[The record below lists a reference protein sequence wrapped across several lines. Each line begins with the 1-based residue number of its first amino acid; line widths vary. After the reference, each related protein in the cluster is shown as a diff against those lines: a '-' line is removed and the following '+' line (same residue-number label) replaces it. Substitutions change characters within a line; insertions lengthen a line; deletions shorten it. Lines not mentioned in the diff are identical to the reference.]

1 MTEETGH
8 INIID
13 VDINQQMRKSYLEYS
28 MSVIVSR
35 ALPDVR
41 DGLKPVHRRI
51 IYGMQEQGLF
61 PDRSFSKSARL
72 VGDVMGKYHP
82 HGDSAIYYAVVRL
95 AQDFNMRYPLVE
107 GQGNFGSVDGDRAA
121 APRYTELRM
130 DKLALEMLR
139 DINKDTVDFVPNYDE
154 REKEPSVLPARF
166 PNLLVNGSSGIAVGM
181 ATNMAPHNMTEV
193 IDGVINYIENRDI
206 TIEELMETIKGP
218 DFPTGG
224 HIMGMEG
231 FRNAYKTGR
240 GRVILRAVANIE
252 EHKNRERIVVTEIP
266 YQVNKSN
273 LIIKI
278 AELVKEKRLEGI
290 SDLRDESDRKGMRIV
305 IEIKR
310 DANAHIVLNNLF
322 KYTQMQTT
330 FGIINLALVNGI
342 PKVLNLKELISL
354 YVEHQEEV
362 VTRRTQFD
370 LNKAEARAHILEGL
384 LKAIDNIDEIIHIIR
399 TSYSDALGKLME
411 RFEFS
416 EIQAQAILD
425 MRLKRLQGLER
436 EKLEAEYNELEKE
449 IEYLKGI
456 LADHEVLMGII
467 KDELIEIR
475 DKFGDDRRSQ
485 VMPNYDELNIEDMID
500 EEDVLVTITNDG
512 YVKRTPTEEYKVQHR
527 GGKGVV
533 GLSTKDGDYVDTLF
547 VTSTH
552 STILFFTNRGKVF
565 SLRTF
570 QIPEGRRQARG
581 QAIVNLLQLDKGENV
596 TAIIPLMDYSGKD
609 YLLMATKRGT
619 IKKVDID
626 NFENIRKS
634 GLIAITLVED
644 DELIAVRHITDED
657 ETMLVTRE
665 GKCIRFLASDIRTVG
680 RTAQGVRG
688 IRLRGDDRLVSMD
701 IIKDNEYLLVVSDN
715 GFGKKTHID
724 QYKIQ
729 NRGGLGVKTYKITE
743 KTGQVVSARLVNDN
757 DEIIVVSRKGD
768 IIRLRVEDISQKGR
782 DTMGVIVK
790 DVQGEHDQVVAMTK
804 YIEEELDEEENK
816 DSEEN
821 LSEDNIESDD
831 EENTENLDNTEE

>member
-1 MTEETGH
+1 MTEEAGH

-82 HGDSAIYYAVVRL
+82 HGDSAIYNAVVRL

-139 DINKDTVDFVPNYDE
+139 DINKDTVNFVPNYDE

-193 IDGVINYIENRDI
+193 INGVINYIDNRDI

-231 FRNAYKTGR
+231 YRNAYKTGR

-305 IEIKR
+305 IEVKR
-310 DANAHIVLNNLF
+310 GANANVVLNNLF
-322 KYTQMQTT
+322 KNTQMQTT

-370 LNKAEARAHILEGL
+370 LNKAAARAHILEGL

-399 TSYSDALGKLME
+399 TSYSDALGKLIE
-411 RFEFS
+411 RFDFS

-436 EKLEAEYNELEKE
+436 EKLESEYSELEKE

-456 LADHEVLMGII
+456 LSDHEVLMDII
-467 KDELIEIR
+467 KTELIEIR
-475 DKFGDDRRSQ
+475 DKFGDERRSK
-485 VMPNYDELNIEDMID
+485 VMPNYNELDIEDMID
-500 EEDVLVTITNDG
+500 EEDVLVTITNEG
-512 YVKRTPTEEYKVQHR
+512 YVKRTPADEYKVQNR
-527 GGKGVV
+527 GGKGVI
-533 GLSTKDGDYVDTLF
+533 GLRTKEGDYVDTLF

-552 STILFFTNRGKVF
+552 STILFFTNKGKVYT
-565 SLRTF
+565 LRTF
-570 QIPEGRRQARG
+570 QIPEGSRQSKG
-581 QAIVNLLQLDKGENV
+581 QAIINLLQLEKNENIA
-596 TAIIPLMDYSGKD
+596 AIIPLMEDTKKD
-609 YLLMATKRGT
+609 YLLMATKNGI
-619 IKKVDID
+619 IKKIDID
-626 NFENIRKS
+626 EFRKIRKS
-634 GLIAITLVED
+634 GRRAIKIDEN
-644 DELIAVRHITDED
+644 DELIVVRHISED
-657 ETMLVTRE
+657 DDAVLITRE
-665 GKCIRFLASDIRTVG
+665 GKCLRFETNKVRSIG
-680 RTAQGVRG
+680 RIARGVKG
-688 IRLRGDDRLVSMD
+688 INLRGKDKLVSMD
-701 IIKDNEYLLVVSDN
+701 IVKENKYLLVISEN
-715 GFGKKTHID
+715 GYGKKTSITE
-724 QYKIQ
+724 YKAQ
-729 NRGGLGVKTYKITE
+729 NRGGQGLKTYKMNE
-743 KTGQVVSARLVNDN
+743 KTGKLVSARMVNDD
-757 DEIIVVSRKGD
+757 DEIIVVSKKGD
-768 IIRLRVEDISQKGR
+768 IIRLRVEDISTQSR
-782 DTMGVIVK
+782 NTMGVILK
-790 DVQGEHDQVVAMTK
+790 DVKSEDDTIVAMTK
-804 YIEEELDEEENK
+804 YIETDLDKEDTKEFEN
-816 DSEEN
+816 SEEN
-821 LSEDNIESDD
+821 L
-831 EENTENLDNTEE
+831 